1 MKKLKINLIAPII
14 IGFIGF
20 LLVVGISTLNVQNIA
35 WLSKGDALFNYVG
48 WEIFR
53 QSPWTNPIGLNPNY
67 GLEFGSSIVYS
78 DSVPILAILFKLF
91 SSLLGHPFQYFGIW
105 LLLCF
110 ILQAFFGLKLAE
122 LITKN
127 KWLQLCISVIF
138 LFTPAMLFRTNV
150 HLALAGHFVI
160 LWALYLNLKRNSSSW
175 SWVLLITIT
184 LGIHFYLFVM
194 VIILWFGS
202 LLDRLFT
209 KQSNIKSLAFECGFI
224 FLTIGI
230 FVWQYGYLAISV
242 GSSSGIG
249 YGYYQFNLLGFFNP
263 MGWSMFVTRNIYNP
277 PHFESFAY
285 AGAGIFS
292 SLVLGALLLGRKK
305 ERSELF
311 RKIYH
316 YKFLVISIFLMLCI
330 SISQNVYIGNSYI
343 QLPLNEHI
351 LFALNALGASSRF
364 SWPFLYSMTFV
375 SFWLIIKGYRKGIVA
390 IFFILCLLQ
399 VCDISKGWLKLH
411 HYFSHLKGKNIEH
424 TLTHEFWSEVPKQY
438 SALKLIPPQHWPDRW
453 NNFAAYA
460 AQNKI
465 ATNTVFLARH
475 DLLKVIQAK
484 DAANNEL
491 SSGQFNPKTIYVFQK
506 WSDNLNQ
513 ISPNFDPKRDL
524 LARING
530 VTVLAPN
537 YKMCR
542 ECKQVDPSLE
552 MDSLTPKL
560 NLNESVHF
568 SNESMG
574 SDLLIKGWSQPDSWG
589 VWSSGTSSTIAVPL
603 GKYAPSKIQF
613 TFRGMVGPKHEISNI
628 EVLLNGEYQKTI
640 QVTKQLNNIMS
651 ITIPDKF
658 KHDSYVIVEFKY
670 LNPTSPKGA
679 GFGNQ
684 DDRLLTLG
692 IESVQILK

>member
-1 MKKLKINLIAPII
+1 MKVNLIAPLIV
-14 IGFIGF
+14 GFIGF
-20 LLVVGISTLNVQNIA
+20 ILAVGISTLNVQNIA

-48 WEIFR
+48 WELFR

-78 DSVPILAILFKLF
+78 DSVPILAIFFKLF
-91 SSLLGHPFQYFGIW
+91 SSWLGHPFQYFGIW

-110 ILQAFFGLKLAE
+110 ILQAFFGFKLAE

-127 KWLQLCISVIF
+127 KWLQLSISIIF
-138 LFTPAMLFRTNV
+138 LFTPVMLFRTNV

-160 LWALYLNLKRNSSSW
+160 LWALYLNLKRDQSSW
-175 SWVLLITIT
+175 AWALLIAIV

-194 VIILWFGS
+194 VIGLWLGS
-202 LLDRLFT
+202 FLDRVSSR
-209 KQSNIKSLAFECGFI
+209 QSSIKSLTFECGLV
-224 FLTIGI
+224 FLITCIS
-230 FVWQYGYLAISV
+230 VWQYGYLAISV

-263 MGWSMFVTRNIYNP
+263 MGWSMFISRNIYTP
-277 PHFESFAY
+277 PHFESFSY

-292 SLVLGALLLGRKK
+292 ALLTGGSLLARKNV
-305 ERSELF
+305 RSELS

-316 YKFLVISIFLMLCI
+316 HKFMVIAVVTMLFI
-330 SISQNVYIGNSYI
+330 SVSQNIYIGDSYFH
-343 QLPLNEHI
+343 LPINEY
-351 LFALNALGASSRF
+351 LLLLLNALGASSRF
-364 SWPFLYSMTFV
+364 CWPFLYSITFIAL
-375 SFWLIIKGYRKGIVA
+375 WLIIYGYKKGIVA
-390 IFFILCLLQ
+390 ILFIICALQ
-399 VCDISKGWLKLH
+399 VVDVSKGWIKLH
-411 HYFSHLKGKNIEH
+411 HYFSNSKGKNIAH

-438 SALKLIPPQHWPDRW
+438 SILKLVPPQHWPDRW

-460 AQNKI
+460 AQNQL

-484 DAANNEL
+484 DAANLEL
-491 SSGQFNPKTIYVFQK
+491 ISGKFNPKTIYVFQK

-513 ISPNFDPKRDL
+513 TSPNFDPKRDL

-537 YKMCR
+537 YKMCI
-542 ECKQVDPSLE
+542 ECKQVDASLE
-552 MDSLTPKL
+552 MNSLTPQLKL
-560 NLNESVHF
+560 NELVNF
-568 SNESMG
+568 SNESLG
-574 SDLLIKGWSQPDSWG
+574 SDLLVRGWSQPDSWG
-589 VWSSGTSSTIAVPL
+589 IWSSGTSSTIAIPL
-603 GKYAPSKIQF
+603 GNHAPSKIQF
-613 TFRGMVGPKHEISNI
+613 TFRGMVGPRHQVSNI
-628 EVLLNGEYQKTI
+628 EILLNGEHQKTI
-640 QVTKQLNNIMS
+640 DVTKQLNNMMS
-651 ITIPDKF
+651 INIPDKY
-658 KHDSYVIVEFKY
+658 KHDNFVMLEFKY
-670 LNPTSPKGA
+670 LNPISPKGA